1 MRISD
6 WSSDVCSSDLAAIKD
21 PYLHARLADLDD
33 LGNRLLHHLLGLEE
47 KRDENLP
54 QDLVLIAA
62 DLGPAELLDYD
73 QNRLRAVVLE
83 HGAPTSHV
91 AIVARALQIP
101 MVGRC
106 IGIGTEVRAGDR
118 IIVDGETGQVLL
130 RPSAAV
136 LAGFTESMA
145 AKERQRQ
152 A

>member
-1 MRISD
+1 M
-6 WSSDVCSSDLAAIKD
+6 AAIKD

-47 KRDENLP
+47 KRDANLP

-91 AIVARALQIP
+91 AIVPRDLPFGRAS
-101 MVGRC
+101 C
-106 IGIGTEVRAGDR
+106 GD
-118 IIVDGETGQVLL
+118 IVQQYV
-130 RPSAAV
+130 
-136 LAGFTESMA
+136 
-145 AKERQRQ
+145 
-152 A
+152 

>member
-6 WSSDVCSSDLAAIKD
+6 WSSDVCSSDL
-21 PYLHARLADLDD
+21 H
-33 LGNRLLHHLLGLEE
+33 GNRLLHHLLGLEE

-106 IGIGTEVRAGDR
+106 IGIGTEVREGDR

-136 LAGFTESMA
+136 LD
-145 AKERQRQ
+145 RQGTRLNSSH
-152 A
+152 